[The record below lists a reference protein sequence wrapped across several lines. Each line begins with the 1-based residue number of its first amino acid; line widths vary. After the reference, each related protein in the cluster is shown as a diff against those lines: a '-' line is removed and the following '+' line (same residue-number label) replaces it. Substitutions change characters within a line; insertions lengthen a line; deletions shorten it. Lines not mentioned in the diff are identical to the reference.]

1 MVYNTTMNKIDK
13 MKKPTL
19 NPWVN
24 VKPTTPSAMT
34 QIFRTQKFLFR
45 PGRCQLYTAMGDF
58 PLTKRPQEKS
68 GNAVRS
74 YSLSINSS
82 KRS

>member
-1 MVYNTTMNKIDK
+1 MTVVDYLTAACRLTQGAVLNRLVYNTMMNKIDK

-45 PGRCQLYTAMGDF
+45 PGRCH
-58 PLTKRPQEKS
+58 
-68 GNAVRS
+68 S
-74 YSLSINSS
+74 YIQPWVIFH
-82 KRS
+82 